1 MESAET
7 VDLKQLEQRLVALER
22 VVFGSP
28 VLAARANERKE
39 MTSGS
44 RGPTEGVREL
54 ISEGFFRMKKRSLRE
69 VRAAMEERGLIYSAQ
84 AIDIA
89 LTRNARRNRTLVLL
103 REGGR
108 KIYSERR

>member
-7 VDLKQLEQRLVALER
+7 LDLKQLEQRLVALER
-22 VVFGSP
+22 VVFGST
-28 VLAARANERKE
+28 VLAARVNDSRE
-39 MTSGS
+39 MTAGS

-54 ISEGFFRMKKRSLRE
+54 ISGGFFRMKKRSLRE
-69 VRAAMEERGLIYSAQ
+69 VRAAMEERGFVYSAQ

-89 LTRNARRNRTLVLL
+89 LTRNAKRNGTLVLL